1 MTEKAKVPEV
11 SLELHHNLVAELLD
25 ANGWLGELP
34 VKRYDGGVL
43 EDIFSAVLHR
53 RRIIYFA
60 FEVSIPAGQS
70 GLYWEK

>member
-25 ANGWLGELP
+25 AYGWLGEFP

-43 EDIFSAVLHR
+43 EDMNPSRLTLFIDYARMWTYYKGRNTGTV
-53 RRIIYFA
+53 
-60 FEVSIPAGQS
+60 
-70 GLYWEK
+70 